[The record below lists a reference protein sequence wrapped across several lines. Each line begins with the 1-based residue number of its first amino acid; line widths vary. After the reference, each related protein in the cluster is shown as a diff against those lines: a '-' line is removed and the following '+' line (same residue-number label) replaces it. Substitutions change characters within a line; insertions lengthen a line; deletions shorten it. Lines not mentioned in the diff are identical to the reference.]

1 MERSCDATFQVTGQ
15 LRSKCPINFKFVAAL
30 LQAGACRT
38 SKAFSGDA
46 VMAIGWGKSY
56 EEQMEEASQRASA
69 ERIPRVPMEERARLQ
84 RTESLK
90 LSRSR
95 IEDQLSKA
103 VRPAHR
109 QMLMK
114 ALQAIEVEAE
124 EIAQAPSEEESES
137 RP

>member
-1 MERSCDATFQVTGQ
+1 
-15 LRSKCPINFKFVAAL
+15 
-30 LQAGACRT
+30 
-38 SKAFSGDA
+38 
-46 VMAIGWGKSY
+46 MAIGWGKSY
-56 EEQMEEASQRASA
+56 EEQMEEASQRAST
-69 ERIPRVPMEERARLQ
+69 ERIPRVPLEERARLQ
-84 RTESLK
+84 RIESLK

-114 ALQAIEVEAE
+114 ALQAIEEEAE
-124 EIAQAPSEEESES
+124 EIAHTPSEEKSEP

>member
-1 MERSCDATFQVTGQ
+1 
-15 LRSKCPINFKFVAAL
+15 
-30 LQAGACRT
+30 
-38 SKAFSGDA
+38 
-46 VMAIGWGKSY
+46 MAIGWGKSY
-56 EEQMEEASQRASA
+56 EEQIEEASQRASA
-69 ERIPRVPMEERARLQ
+69 QRIPRVPMEERVRLQ
-84 RTESLK
+84 RIESLK

-114 ALQAIEVEAE
+114 ALQAIEEEAE
-124 EIAQAPSEEESES
+124 EIAQTPSEEKNEP

>member
-1 MERSCDATFQVTGQ
+1 
-15 LRSKCPINFKFVAAL
+15 
-30 LQAGACRT
+30 
-38 SKAFSGDA
+38 
-46 VMAIGWGKSY
+46 MAIGWGKSY

-69 ERIPRVPMEERARLQ
+69 ERIPRVPLEERARLQ
-84 RTESLK
+84 RIESLK

-114 ALQAIEVEAE
+114 ALQAIEEEAE
-124 EIAQAPSEEESES
+124 DIPQTSVSTEE
-137 RP
+137 